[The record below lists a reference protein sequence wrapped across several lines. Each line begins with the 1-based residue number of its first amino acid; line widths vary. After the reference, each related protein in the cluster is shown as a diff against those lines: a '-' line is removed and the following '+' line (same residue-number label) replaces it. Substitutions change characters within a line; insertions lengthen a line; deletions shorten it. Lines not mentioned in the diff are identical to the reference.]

1 MLSVNKL
8 LGLARLEFTSINKS
22 LLGEVGI
29 TESGGRGE
37 GKGVGVFWR
46 KGGRGEREEKGGEGF
61 EREFLLLVESSWAR
75 GPQ

>member
-37 GKGVGVFWR
+37 GKGVGGGGGGLLEERGEGR
-46 KGGRGEREEKGGEGF
+46 KGGERWRGI
-61 EREFLLLVESSWAR
+61 
-75 GPQ
+75 